1 MIDLAQTLVVFD
13 AGGVLLRICRS
24 WPEACA
30 AAGEPA
36 HPAAM
41 APEAMARR
49 RALAGAYETGRLTC
63 EEFFGALAAS
73 TGGLYTPQ
81 QVKRIHRAWIIEE
94 YPGVAALVGDLR
106 ARGVQTAVL
115 SNTNHA
121 HWERFPEFPVMR
133 AVEHLRASHLLGV
146 AKPDPNIYA
155 RFVQT
160 VLGTATDGSS
170 RPRIVFFD
178 DLPENVAA
186 ANAVGWDARLI
197 DHTGD
202 PSGQIRNHLA
212 GVLTG

>member
-1 MIDLAQTLVVFD
+1 VVFD

-41 APEAMARR
+41 DPEAMARR
-49 RALAGAYETGRLTC
+49 KALARAYETGRLTC
-63 EEFFGALAAS
+63 DEFFDALTAS

-81 QVKRIHRAWIIEE
+81 QVRRIHRAWIIEE
-94 YPGVAALVGDLR
+94 YPGVAALVNDLR
-106 ARGVQTAVL
+106 AGGVPTAVL

-133 AVEHLRASHLLGV
+133 GIDHLHASHLLGA
-146 AKPDPNIYA
+146 AKPDPHIYQ

-160 VLGTATDGSS
+160 VLGEASQGPA

-186 ANAVGWDARLI
+186 AAALGWDARLI
-197 DHTGD
+197 DHAGD
-202 PSGQIRNHLA
+202 TSGQIRNHLA
-212 GVLTG
+212 GVLTS